1 MNIPVISM
9 QEKEY
14 ILRCTCGARYRFQG
28 TESEL
33 EDFLDSQTWMCEI
46 GRHVE
51 LGKKRDYLSVV
62 EVRDELSPK
71 PEVEPKRDNEYTMA
85 ELREKFSGKL
95 EHVGFGMFVDPD
107 GNLWDY
113 RLGENGER
121 LYYMVR

>member
-1 MNIPVISM
+1 M

-28 TESEL
+28 TEREL

-71 PEVEPKRDNEYTMA
+71 PEVEPKKDNEYTMA

-113 RLGENGER
+113 RLGEKGER